1 MKKIFLIFGLIFC
14 ACTLYA
20 TTAAKGVF
28 SVSSTKTVQFANAN
42 ESGLKQWSD
51 ANAWSEAHKDD
62 DGHNGWYV
70 LDHEEWTYLMVDR
83 DGEGMSKNNIGTV
96 DGKYG
101 LIILPDGWEQPAGV
115 PEYAATPW
123 SFATNVYTAS
133 QWTLMEQSGAVF
145 LPCQGYSENGVDI
158 IDASDHGRYWASDQY
173 DSDKGYNIS
182 TEEGTIHNQNTFPK
196 THYYSVILVK
206 NVTPTYLDEQ
216 DYSEAFGTK
225 LGTADDYNF
234 ALVKRTLNKDGT
246 FYTLCL
252 PFDVPNIDASPLV
265 GADVYEFAGGTV
277 GGSKGSEVLY
287 LNLTRLSG
295 KRLTQ
300 GVPYL
305 LNWSNTGEHI
315 DTLRFYNVENWDNNT
330 TTADDPGNGI
340 VNFHGVYPK
349 AHIPGY
355 ASGDVAH
362 YNFFLGAENTLYWPD
377 DTTYPAGTLHDMK
390 GFRAYFYIV
399 TEKYPF
405 SAPSRHSM
413 QTVWNISGG
422 FGAATGIQNTDRFTD
437 RVQTEK
443 LMRDG
448 QIVLVIDGKEFD
460 LQGKQIK

>member
-1 MKKIFLIFGLIFC
+1 MRKKIFLLFGLFAC
-14 ACTLYA
+14 ACALHA

-28 SVSSTKTVQFANAN
+28 SVSSTKTVQFANAP
-42 ESGLKQWSD
+42 ESDLVLWSTASSHASAD
-51 ANAWSEAHKDD
+51 E
-62 DGHNGWYV
+62 NGWRV
-70 LDHEEWTYLMVDR
+70 LNHDEWTYLLSSGRAYAADL
-83 DGEGMSKNNIGTV
+83 NNLGTV
-96 DGKYG
+96 AGDSG
-101 LIILPDGWEQPAGV
+101 LIILPDGWIQPDGV
-115 PEYAATPW
+115 PTFKPVDLGIHYDK
-123 SFATNVYTAS
+123 NIYTAA
-133 QWTLMEQSGAVF
+133 QWSVMEQSGAVF
-145 LPCQGYSENGVDI
+145 LPCQGYKEGDVVQ
-158 IDASDHGRYWASDQY
+158 DAKTHGAYWSSDQY
-173 DSDKGYNIS
+173 NDLQGYSVHFNDG
-182 TEEGTIHNQNTFPK
+182 EIHDQNTFASK
-196 THYYSVILVK
+196 SLYYSIILVRE
-206 NVTPTYLDEQ
+206 VPSTFLDEQ
-216 DYSEAFGTK
+216 DYSAAFGTK

-234 ALVKRTLNKDGT
+234 AFVKRTLKKDST
-246 FYTLCL
+246 LYTLCL

-277 GGSKGSEVLY
+277 GGSQGNEVLY

-305 LNWSNTGEHI
+305 LRWEKTTPTIQQI

-355 ASGDVAH
+355 TSGSVAH
-362 YNFFLGAENTLYWPD
+362 YNFFLGANNTLYWPD
-377 DTTYPAGTLHDMK
+377 DTTYPEGTDHDMK
-390 GFRAYFYIV
+390 GFRAYFYIND
-399 TEKYPF
+399 YPF

-448 QIVLVIDGKEFD
+448 QIILIIDGKEFD